1 MIYII
6 FVTILFFILIL
17 KLMLF
22 LFQVFSKLV
31 ITITK
36 NFVLL
41 FFFLFLSTLLTQNEE
56 KTIKRAK
63 GIVIVIL
70 IEKTSLALM
79 N

>member
-36 NFVLL
+36 NFEL
-41 FFFLFLSTLLTQNEE
+41 FLFLSTLLTQYEE
-56 KTIKRAK
+56 KTSKKAK